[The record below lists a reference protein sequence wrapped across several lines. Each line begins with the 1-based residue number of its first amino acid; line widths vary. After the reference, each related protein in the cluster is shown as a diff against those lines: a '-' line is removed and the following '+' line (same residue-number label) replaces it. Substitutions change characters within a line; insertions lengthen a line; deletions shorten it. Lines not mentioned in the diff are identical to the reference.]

1 MMFKSFLQRRKKET
15 SVLNTDAF
23 DKRRFEQIYDISKG
37 LQEIEKAEEIP
48 FFKELLGD
56 IWASLYKMNPK
67 LKEEDAIPDHLQPNK
82 QLIQRMMNEES
93 YQEYRE
99 STRLD
104 DLLSA
109 IGTLKFGEQTHK
121 WLKEQ
126 REKNQAIQEQIEKIQ
141 QLMKKMERQQKQ
153 QENEQDNQQS
163 DQPDNQGNNQQQQE
177 GQGAGQDRKGK
188 GGNKTEQSLNQAMSD
203 LAQQLSQTLNN
214 NSQSFS
220 QAMSQAVNDT
230 KEAKKGLESLLGG
243 IQAGSGK
250 GELQKLPLRQKIALA
265 EVLSHD
271 KKLKEIAKWAG
282 RFTQIAK
289 TKQKMKYKHSTE
301 QSGVETGD
309 DLERLLPSELIHY
322 VNPKTK
328 KEFLRRFSEKETLQF
343 EQKGKES
350 LGQGSIIL
358 CLDQSGSMRN
368 LETQSKGFTLA
379 LMAIAKKQKRNFA
392 YIPFSHETGHVRQF
406 QKGKIKPN
414 EIIEIAKGFL
424 SGGTNFQEPLKQAL
438 NIIKKDKFKDADII
452 FITDGEASLSN
463 TFIQKY
469 NDIKKEKNFHLLSL
483 IIGRQGNIRHIEQV
497 SDRVVKIKNLN
508 DEGSFEA
515 FEI

>member
-153 QENEQDNQQS
+153 QENKQDNQQS
-163 DQPDNQGNNQQQQE
+163 DQLDNQENNQQQQE
-177 GQGAGQDRKGK
+177 DGAGQDGQGK

-203 LAQQLSQTLNN
+203 LAKQLSQSLNN
-214 NSQSFS
+214 NTQSFS
-220 QAMSQAVNDT
+220 QAISQAVNDT
-230 KEAKKGLESLLGG
+230 KEAKKGIESLLGG

-250 GELQKLPLRQKIALA
+250 RELQKLPLRQKIALA

-271 KKLKEIAKWAG
+271 RKLKEIAKWAG
-282 RFTQIAK
+282 RFRHIAK

-309 DLERLLPSELIHY
+309 DLERLLPSELVQY
-322 VNPKTK
+322 KNPKIK
-328 KEFLRRFSEKETLQF
+328 KEFLRKLSEKETLQY

-368 LETQSKGFTLA
+368 LETQSKGFALA

-392 YIPFSHETGHVRQF
+392 YIPFSSGVGEIRQF
-406 QKGKIKPN
+406 QKGNIKLD
-414 EIIEIAKGFL
+414 EIIEIAREFL
-424 SGGTNFQEPLKQAL
+424 NGGTNFQEPLRGAL

-452 FITDGEASLSN
+452 FITDGEAFLAN

-483 IIGRQGNIRHIEQV
+483 IIGHGNAMHIKKV
-497 SDRVVKIKNLN
+497 SDRLIKVTDLN
-508 DEGSFEA
+508 DEGSFTA